1 MAYRHSTSSRGLD
14 VPIDAQGA
22 KVSQADAIAAWSVV
36 ARDVLLATAHR
47 YHSVIT
53 YKELAA
59 EVQEA
64 SGITTTQRL
73 DYWIGGLLENVAM
86 EATRRGEPPLTAL
99 CVHQDGT
106 IGPGYARAP
115 KSVETDPHTDVDQL
129 AAEHRLL
136 CYREYAGDLPADG
149 GVAAL
154 TPQVAARKARKR
166 KTEPVARP
174 VCPIHFEE
182 LSATGRCGS
191 CD

>member
-1 MAYRHSTSSRGLD
+1 MP
-14 VPIDAQGA
+14 VDAHGA
-22 KVSQADAIAAWSVV
+22 KVSQADAIATWTVV
-36 ARDVLLATAHR
+36 ARDALLATARR

-64 SGITTTQRL
+64 SGITTLQRL
-73 DYWIGGLLENVAM
+73 DYWIGGLLENVAID
-86 EATRRGEPPLTAL
+86 ATRRGEPPLTAL

-106 IGPGYARAP
+106 IGPGYAKAP
-115 KSVETDPHTDVDQL
+115 KSVDADPDADIDQV

-136 CYREYAGDLPADG
+136 CYREYAEDLPPGG

-154 TPQVAARKARKR
+154 TPQVAARKARQR
-166 KTEPVARP
+166 KAEPVTRP
-174 VCPIHFEE
+174 LCPIHFVE
-182 LSATGRCGS
+182 LSNTGVCGS

>member
-1 MAYRHSTSSRGLD
+1 MP
-14 VPIDAQGA
+14 VDAHGA
-22 KVSQADAIAAWSVV
+22 KVSQADAIAAWTVV
-36 ARDVLLATAHR
+36 ARDVLLTTARR

-64 SGITTTQRL
+64 SGITTLQRL
-73 DYWIGGLLENVAM
+73 DYWIGSLLENVAI
-86 EATRRGEPPLTAL
+86 EATRRGDPPLTAL

-115 KSVETDPHTDVDQL
+115 KSVAADPNADVDQL

-136 CYREYAGDLPADG
+136 CYREYAEDLPADG

-154 TPQVAARKARKR
+154 TPQVAARTARQRKA
-166 KTEPVARP
+166 EPPARP

-182 LSATGRCGS
+182 LPATGVCGS
-191 CD
+191 CE

>member
-1 MAYRHSTSSRGLD
+1 MP
-14 VPIDAQGA
+14 VDANGA
-22 KVSQADAIAAWSVV
+22 KVSQFHAIAAWSVV
-36 ARDVLLATAHR
+36 ARDALLKTARR

-73 DYWIGGLLENVAM
+73 DYWIGSLLENVAID
-86 EATRRGEPPLTAL
+86 ATRRGEPPLTAL

-115 KSVETDPHTDVDQL
+115 KSVATGPDADVDQL

-136 CYREYAGDLPADG
+136 CYRAYAEDLPADG

-154 TPQVAARKARKR
+154 TPQVAARKARQR
-166 KTEPVARP
+166 KSEPVVRP
-174 VCPIHFEE
+174 VCPIHFVE
-182 LSATGRCGS
+182 LSATGVCGS
-191 CD
+191 CE